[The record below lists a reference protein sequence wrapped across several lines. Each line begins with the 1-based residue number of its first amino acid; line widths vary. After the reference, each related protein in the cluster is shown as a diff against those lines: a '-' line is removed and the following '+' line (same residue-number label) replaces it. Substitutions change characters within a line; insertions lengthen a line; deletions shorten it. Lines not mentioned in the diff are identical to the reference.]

1 MKFNKDR
8 CKVLCIDWENPK
20 HKYRLG
26 RECIESSPDE
36 KDLGVLVDEKLNMTW
51 QCVLTAQKAN
61 CILGC
66 IKSSMASR
74 LREVILPLYS
84 ALVKPHLES
93 YIQLLSPQHRKDM
106 DLLEWG
112 QRRPHKGAEG

>member
-1 MKFNKDR
+1 
-8 CKVLCIDWENPK
+8 VGLCEPHEVQQGQVQGPAVGRGNPK

-26 RECIESSPDE
+26 REWTESSPVE
-36 KDLGVLVDEKLNMTW
+36 KDLGVLVDEKLNMTQ

-74 LREVILPLYS
+74 LREGILPLYS
-84 ALVKPHLES
+84 TLVRAHLES
-93 YIQLLSPQHRKDM
+93 
-106 DLLEWG
+106 
-112 QRRPHKGAEG
+112 